1 MRRCLSLF
9 WLLLLPPVSMLQ
21 AEAVSVRYPEGTVR
35 GFLVLRTLEGNS
47 LADGDLFQVVSGD
60 RVTCQVVFHFR
71 DGSVHDETAVFSQR
85 DRFELVS
92 DHLIQKG
99 RSFPHPMESSIDV
112 RNSRVSIRY
121 REDDGKDKTFEEQ
134 IALPEDVANGL
145 LFTLL
150 KNVRRDASATTVSM
164 LAATPKPRLVKLVIS
179 PVGEEV
185 FSVGSATHKSIRYDV
200 KVEGLVGLL
209 ASIVGKKP
217 PTTHVWVLD
226 GEVPT
231 FVKAEGPLYVGGPTW
246 RIELASPVW
255 QQAAAGKR

>member
-1 MRRCLSLF
+1 MRRCLSFFCVLILF
-9 WLLLLPPVSMLQ
+9 PVSMLR
-21 AEAVSVRYPEGTVR
+21 AETVPVRYPEGTVR
-35 GFLVLRTLEGNS
+35 GFLVLKALEGNT

-112 RNSRVSIRY
+112 RNRRVSIRY

-200 KVEGLVGLL
+200 QVEGLVGLL

-217 PTTHVWVLD
+217 PATHVWVLD

-231 FVKAEGPLYVGGPTW
+231 FVKAEGPLYVGGPAW

-255 QQAAAGKR
+255 QQAAARKR